1 MNLVELLKFV
11 PLVIGVFLAYHLI
24 VKQSLPSKKLG
35 DMATYFIGI
44 IIVFIVVSWLIT
56 SFLAGW
62 ATDLLQAGT
71 TSNEWQQFINESESV
86 VDGAF
91 SGEEGGGST
100 APVPQPT
107 SVQVIVITA
116 TPIPGGT
123 TLGTNPR
130 IQGSPSQYTVVSG
143 DTLTNIAQRYGV
155 TVEAIIL
162 ANNIPNPNQLSVGQ
176 VLIIPAP

>member
-11 PLVIGVFLAYHLI
+11 PLIIGVFLAYHLI

-35 DMATYFIGI
+35 DMLTYFIGI
-44 IIVFIVVSWLIT
+44 IIVFIVISWLIT

-91 SGEEGGGST
+91 SGDGGGGSGT
-100 APVPQPT
+100 PAPQPT

-116 TPIPGGT
+116 TPIPGQS
-123 TLGTNPR
+123 TLGGSTAG
-130 IQGSPSQYTVVSG
+130 QGSPSQYVVVAG
-143 DTLTNIAQRYGV
+143 DTLTNIAQRFGV
-155 TVEAIIL
+155 TVDAIIL
-162 ANNIPNPNQLSVGQ
+162 ANGLQNPNQLSVGQ
-176 VLIIPAP
+176 VLIIPAR

>member
-11 PLVIGVFLAYHLI
+11 PLIIGVFLAYHLI

-35 DMATYFIGI
+35 DMLTYFIGI
-44 IIVFIVVSWLIT
+44 VIVFIVVSWLIT

-91 SGEEGGGST
+91 TGEGGGSGT
-100 APVPQPT
+100 PVPQPT

-116 TPIPGGT
+116 TPIPGQS
-123 TLGTNPR
+123 TLG
-130 IQGSPSQYTVVSG
+130 GSTSGSQSQYTVVAG
-143 DTLTNIAQRYGV
+143 DTVTNIAQRFGV
-155 TVEAIIL
+155 TVDAIIL
-162 ANNIPNPNQLSVGQ
+162 ANGLQNPNQLSVGQ
-176 VLIIPAP
+176 VLLIPAR